1 MAFLVFLQ
9 WIQWMAGWVGV
20 HSKGTM
26 QQDVIY
32 GDVRWG
38 TAHYPSQVRL
48 RARPLDHPLKLH
60 SPASQTVPFTKTVR
74 GGCYRAIYT
83 DKPTPADDPTQ
94 MNAEHWFH
102 HLTMQ
107 STKRWNFISLLLKNL
122 SPPLCCGENR
132 PLGAGTWP
140 ECLDVTSLQKT
151 TQLIIFYHL
160 QC

>member
-83 DKPTPADDPTQ
+83 DKPTPADDPAQ

-102 HLTMQ
+102 HLTIRRGLRGEILF
-107 STKRWNFISLLLKNL
+107 SYFSKTSLLPSVVGKTDLL
-122 SPPLCCGENR
+122 VQG
-132 PLGAGTWP
+132 
-140 ECLDVTSLQKT
+140 LDQNVWMLRACKKPHNS
-151 TQLIIFYHL
+151 
-160 QC
+160 